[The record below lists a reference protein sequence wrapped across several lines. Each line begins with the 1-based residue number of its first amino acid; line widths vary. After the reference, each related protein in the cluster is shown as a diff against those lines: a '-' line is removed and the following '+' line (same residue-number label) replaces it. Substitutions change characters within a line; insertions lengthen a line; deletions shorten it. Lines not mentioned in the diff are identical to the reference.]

1 MTISLINNIAFLIAL
16 VAAGQIVID
25 RFPQK
30 TLNRPVLL
38 GLLFGGVALLGMVNT
53 VTLSPGVF
61 FDGRSI
67 VLVVA
72 GVVGGGVTAAI
83 AAGMAAF
90 YRYYLGGIGAPVGIF
105 VVLVP
110 ALLGV
115 LARQWWLR
123 RTQPPRLID
132 YLALGV
138 VVQLIQL
145 VAFTQIPNRA
155 GYAFI
160 EQAWWVLL
168 LFYPLATMLLCLIF
182 RNLEQQLINEAALQS
197 ARDALAAEERA
208 SLQRFRTYFEHS
220 IIGFAITSA
229 EKGWLEVND
238 ALCATLGYTRDELT
252 RMTWAELTCPA
263 DLSADQMQ
271 FDRMLAGEINSYDI
285 DKRFIHKDGHLVE
298 THLAASLVRKPDG
311 SVDYVVT
318 VVEDL
323 SERKQAQTN
332 LAESEARFEGIFEQ
346 AAVGIALVAPDG
358 RWLRVNSR
366 LCSIVGYTQEELLAK
381 TFQDITHPDD
391 LETDLDQVRRMCARE
406 IDTYSLEKRYYC
418 KNGGIVW
425 INLTVS
431 MVRKNDGT
439 PNYFISVVED
449 ISARKAVEQ
458 SLAESQMAA
467 LAEEKRAQLAA
478 LNLRDDAIAAR
489 QQAEAMSATLAEQ
502 VDELRRWQAAMLG
515 REARIISMKQEVNEL
530 LAKSGQPP
538 RYGVQLPT
546 DRVPGV
552 GQMPSKSAG
561 DDT

>member
-1 MTISLINNIAFLIAL
+1 MTINLINNISFLIAL
-16 VAAGQIVID
+16 AAAGQVVVL
-25 RFPQK
+25 RLPEN
-30 TLNRPVLL
+30 TLNRQVLL
-38 GLLFGGVALLGMVNT
+38 GLLFGGAALLGMANPVNFA
-53 VTLSPGVF
+53 PGVF

-67 VLVVA
+67 VLAVA

-90 YRYYLGGIGAPVGIF
+90 YRYQLGGIGAPVGIII
-105 VVLVP
+105 VLLS
-110 ALLGV
+110 ALFGV

-123 RTQPPRLID
+123 RTKPPRPID

-138 VVQLIQL
+138 VVQLMQL
-145 VAFTQIPNRA
+145 AAFTQVPNRA

-168 LFYPLATMLLCLIF
+168 LFYPLTTMLLCLIF
-182 RNLEQQLINEAALQS
+182 RNVEQQLIDKAALQS
-197 ARDALAAEERA
+197 ARDALVAEERA
-208 SLQRFRTYFEHS
+208 SLQRFRAYFEHS
-220 IIGFAITSA
+220 SIGFAITSA

-238 ALCATLGYTRDELT
+238 ALCAALGYSRDELT
-252 RMTWAELTCPA
+252 RLTWAELTCPA
-263 DLSADQMQ
+263 DLPADQMQ

-285 DKRFIHKDGHLVE
+285 DKRFIHKEGHLVE

-311 SVDYVVT
+311 GVDYVVA

-323 SERKQAQTN
+323 SERKQAQRS

-346 AAVGIALVAPDG
+346 AAVGIALVATDG
-358 RWLRVNSR
+358 RWLRVNGR

-391 LETDLDQVRRMCARE
+391 LDADLDQVRRMCARE
-406 IDTYSLEKRYYC
+406 IDNYSLEKRYYR

-439 PNYFISVVED
+439 PDYFISVVED

-458 SLAESQMAA
+458 SLAEQV
-467 LAEEKRAQLAA
+467 EE
-478 LNLRDDAIAAR
+478 
-489 QQAEAMSATLAEQ
+489 MS
-502 VDELRRWQAAMLG
+502 RWQAAMLG
-515 REARIISMKQEVNEL
+515 REARIISIKQEVNEL
-530 LAKSGQPP
+530 LAQSGQPP

-552 GQMPSKSAG
+552 GQI
-561 DDT
+561 